1 MPTDCISSYV
11 IFEGKNYSDYV
22 SFAVK
27 LSHNVVNG
35 VHVNTRLNY
44 EQSLFFPSFS
54 RETRKRRK

>member
-44 EQSLFFPSFS
+44 ELFSQFFKGNTQ
-54 RETRKRRK
+54 EMKMIM